1 MVVNSN
7 DTISKKDPLSRRQV
21 NLYNKNIE
29 YAEFAIAFE
38 QQYIINN
45 DTRDMVQWR

>member
-21 NLYNKNIE
+21 NLYNKNFE
-29 YAEFAIAFE
+29 FAEFAIDFE
-38 QQYIINN
+38 QQFIINN